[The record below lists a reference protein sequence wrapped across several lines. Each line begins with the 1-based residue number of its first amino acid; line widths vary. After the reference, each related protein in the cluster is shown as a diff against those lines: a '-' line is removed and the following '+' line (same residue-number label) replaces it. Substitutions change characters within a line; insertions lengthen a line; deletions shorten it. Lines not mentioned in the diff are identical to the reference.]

1 MITEG
6 KLFLFFIDT
15 CCDPSSELSRQDGSD
30 EGSQHMFYAEL
41 IKSIPNYHQILRLI
55 SVPSNAQAG
64 SHNDVKSLGNSRY
77 SGRSR
82 AA

>member
-1 MITEG
+1 MIIEG
-6 KLFLFFIDT
+6 QLFLFFIET
-15 CCDPSSELSRQDGSD
+15 CCDPSSEPSRQDGSD
-30 EGSQHMFYAEL
+30 EGPQHMFYAEL
-41 IKSIPNYHQILRLI
+41 IKSIPNYHQILLLI

-64 SHNDVKSLGNSRY
+64 SHNNVNILGNGHY